1 MSESMDSI
9 KNLFDDRD
17 NDGYGEMTFGGQDGG
32 EPPITEAAEP
42 HDNVTPDN
50 IIRRMSEEAG
60 NASEFSNGGGSL
72 RGRVFNMEHSTDAV
86 RGADSHRRGQINRN
100 DSAEPRGQQS
110 RFTGGHDEFAAV
122 NMSDNVQKPGAAVPP
137 ESPPRAAA
145 SPEIVRPAE
154 PAAAVMSA
162 SGARKTGAAKTPEI
176 VKPADPNAVKRS
188 DHKNDSAKF

>member
-1 MSESMDSI
+1 
-9 KNLFDDRD
+9 
-17 NDGYGEMTFGGQDGG
+17 
-32 EPPITEAAEP
+32 
-42 HDNVTPDN
+42 
-50 IIRRMSEEAG
+50 
-60 NASEFSNGGGSL
+60 
-72 RGRVFNMEHSTDAV
+72 MEHSTDAV

-100 DSAEPRGQQS
+100 DSVEPRGQQS

-122 NMSDNVQKPGAAVPP
+122 NMSDNVQKPGASVPP
-137 ESPPRAAA
+137 ESPQRAAA

-162 SGARKTGAAKTPEI
+162 SGARKAGADAAAVPGPGAAKTPEI